1 MAIQLTAEDARQSMQ
16 AHVAFKG
23 AEIHEKYGPHIGWN
37 ELLALLQDKSCVR
50 YPCDVMFDSSP
61 LNDNEFALPVPK
73 GERPEA
79 GFTICVHPYFA
90 TQLDRVA
97 YLVLY
102 QVVLVNYGEF
112 ASADDAEIFGSH
124 ALGISTD
131 EYYEILCAMADEI
144 SDGPACGGAGVAG
157 SDLCKKC

>member
-37 ELLALLQDKSCVR
+37 QLLALLKDKSCVR
-50 YPCDVMFDSSP
+50 YPCDIMFDSSP
-61 LNDNEFALPVPK
+61 LNDGEFAHAIQK
-73 GERPEA
+73 GERPEE
-79 GFTICVHPYFA
+79 GFTIFVHPYFA
-90 TQLDRVA
+90 TQLNRMP
-97 YLVLY
+97 YLALY
-102 QVVLVNYGEF
+102 QLVLVNYGEF

-131 EYYEILCAMADEI
+131 EYYETLCAMADEI
-144 SDGPACGGAGVAG
+144 ATTP
-157 SDLCKKC
+157 LLQ